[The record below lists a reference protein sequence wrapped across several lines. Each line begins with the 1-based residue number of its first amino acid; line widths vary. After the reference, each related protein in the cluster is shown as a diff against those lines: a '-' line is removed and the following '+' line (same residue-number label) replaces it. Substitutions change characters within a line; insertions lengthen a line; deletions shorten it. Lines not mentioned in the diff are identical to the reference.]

1 MNLPFSFCSVVVFP
15 AELLDLHLKI
25 ETIMTGKYF
34 LHTRRVLLLA
44 SVYIPTRDGIH
55 QYQCNNPF
63 VVYQYSV
70 SFPVVFNFSKHFFYK
85 LCCVGFFM
93 ALRHFSGH
101 FGRGQLTY
109 PHCS

>member
-44 SVYIPTRDGIH
+44 SVYIPTRDNIH
-55 QYQCNNPF
+55 QYQCNNPS
-63 VVYQYSV
+63 VVYQYFV
-70 SFPVVFNFSKHFFYK
+70 SFPVVFNFSKHLFISFVVLVFYGPST
-85 LCCVGFFM
+85 LFRSFWARSVN
-93 ALRHFSGH
+93 L
-101 FGRGQLTY
+101 
-109 PHCS
+109 HCS